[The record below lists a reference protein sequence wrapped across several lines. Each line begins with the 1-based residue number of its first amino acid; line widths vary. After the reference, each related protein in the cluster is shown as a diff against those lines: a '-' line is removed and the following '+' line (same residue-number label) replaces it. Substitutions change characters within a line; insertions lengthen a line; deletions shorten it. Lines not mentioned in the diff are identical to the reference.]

1 MNIVGKRK
9 YSFLASSIIIITGL
23 IALLTWGLPL
33 SIDFKGGML
42 IEIAGTKDSAM
53 ISEIAKNNGLENV
66 SITTSGDYLVLK
78 AKEVPTETHRGF
90 VKELKETVPQ
100 ASENRFEIVGPSVSK
115 SLAMSAFYSVALA
128 SLFIIGYVSLSFKR
142 INKPLNSWEFGVMA
156 IIALIHDVL
165 IVISLFAVLGRFLH
179 LEVDSMFI
187 TAILTIIGF
196 SVHDTIVV
204 FDRIREKVIKQGMD
218 NFESLVNSSIIESFP
233 RTLNTS
239 LTTIFAL
246 VALLLFGGETMKGF
260 VLALLA
266 GMIAG
271 SYSSIFIASS
281 LLVELNNLKSRLKK
295 VQA

>member
-1 MNIVGKRK
+1 MNIIGKRK
-9 YSFLASSIIIITGL
+9 YSFLASSLIIITGI
-23 IALLTWGLPL
+23 IAFLNWGLPL

-42 IEIAGTKDSAM
+42 IEIAGTKDSSVVA
-53 ISEIAKNNGLENV
+53 EVAKNSGLENV
-66 SITTSGDYLVLK
+66 TINFSGEYLVIR
-78 AKEVPTETHRGF
+78 AKEVSNEIHRNF
-90 VKELKETVPQ
+90 IQDLKEKIPGVT
-100 ASENRFEIVGPSVSK
+100 ENRFETVGPSVSRT
-115 SLAMSAFYSVALA
+115 LTMSAFYSIALA
-128 SLFIIGYVSLSFKR
+128 SLFIIGYVSFAFKK
-142 INKPLNSWEFGVMA
+142 ISKPLNSWEFGVMA

-165 IVISLFAVLGRFLH
+165 IVISLFVILGEFLY

-218 NFESLVNSSIIESFP
+218 NFESLVNNSIIESFP

-246 VALLLFGGETMKGF
+246 ISLLLFGGETMRGF

-266 GMIAG
+266 GMISG

-281 LLVELNNLKSRLKK
+281 LLIELNNFKSRLRK
-295 VQA
+295 A

>member
-1 MNIVGKRK
+1 MNIVGKRR
-9 YSFLASSIIIITGL
+9 YSFLASALIISVGL
-23 IALLTWGLPL
+23 VALFLWGLSL

-42 IEIAGTKDSAM
+42 IEIAGTKDSALVG
-53 ISEIAKNNGLENV
+53 EIAKKNGLENV

-78 AKEVPTETHRGF
+78 AKEAPTEAHRSF
-90 VKELKETVPQ
+90 LKNLKEEVPQ
-100 ASENRFEIVGPSVSK
+100 AKENRFETVGPSVSK
-115 SLAMSAFYSVALA
+115 SLALSAFYSVALA
-128 SLFIIGYVSLSFKR
+128 SLFIIGYVSLSFKK

-165 IVISLFAVLGRFLH
+165 IVISLFAVLGKFLH

-260 VLALLA
+260 VLALLV
-266 GMIAG
+266 GMVAG

-281 LLVELNNLKSRLKK
+281 LLVELNNYKRKLKK
-295 VQA
+295 V

>member
-1 MNIVGKRK
+1 MNIVGKRR
-9 YSFLASSIIIITGL
+9 YSFAASLIVIVIGL
-23 IALLTWGLPL
+23 IALLTWGLQL

-42 IEIAGTKDSAM
+42 IEIAGTKDRAI

-66 SITTSGDYLVLK
+66 TITTSGDYLVLK
-78 AKEVPTETHRGF
+78 AKEAPAQAHRGF
-90 VKELKETVPQ
+90 VKELKEKIPE
-100 ASENRFEIVGPSVSK
+100 ASENRFETVGPSVSK

-128 SLFIIGYVSLSFKR
+128 SLFIIGYVSLSFKK

-156 IIALIHDVL
+156 IIALVHDVL
-165 IVISLFAVLGRFLH
+165 IVISLFAVLGKFLH

-233 RTLNTS
+233 RTLSTS

-246 VALLLFGGETMKGF
+246 IALLLFGGETMKGF

-281 LLVELNNLKSRLKK
+281 LLVELNNFKARLKK
-295 VQA
+295 A